1 VVSWSVVAGWTA
13 MKSILSAP
21 AFRLSI
27 LAACA
32 ALVGGTVAAN
42 ASTYLATVEQVGPNV
57 VATGSGSVDLTGL
70 ISQGLFFGVTAV
82 SGSVGYLSLGN
93 GGFTSGFSG
102 LSGPASFG
110 LGSTV
115 NVSATS
121 GPFTAISGSGFG
133 TPFIFVPQG
142 YVSNTALGPSTST
155 FAAATLASL
164 GLIPGTYIWTW
175 GAAAAPTLD
184 GPALNSF
191 TLQIV
196 APTVPLP
203 AALPLFATGLGV
215 LGLLGWRRKRKAS
228 A

>member
-1 VVSWSVVAGWTA
+1 
-13 MKSILSAP
+13 MKAP

-57 VATGSGSVDLTGL
+57 VATGSGSVNLTGL
-70 ISQGLFFGVTAV
+70 ISQGTVVAALQIQASDGF
-82 SGSVGYLSLGN
+82 LSLGST
-93 GGFTSGFSG
+93 GLTTGFSG

-110 LGSTV
+110 PGNAV
-115 NVSATS
+115 DASATS
-121 GPFTAISGSGFG
+121 GSYAAINGSLFG
-133 TPFIFVPQG
+133 TPFIFVPNG
-142 YVSNTALGPSTST
+142 YVSDTPLGPSTST
-155 FAAATLASL
+155 FAAATIASL
-164 GLIPGTYIWTW
+164 GLIPGTYTWTW

-191 TLQIV
+191 TVQIV

-203 AALPLFATGLGV
+203 GALPLFATGLGA
-215 LGLLGWRRKRKAS
+215 LGLLGWRRKRKAQ
-228 A
+228 ATV